1 MQVKDIMSHPDA
13 TVTPTT
19 PLIEVVSLMCLYRHS
34 GLPVVDNGM
43 LVGTITEKDILA
55 RLLPDID
62 IMMDEM
68 AGIDLNYLMHDYT
81 GLVRLMKVSDLM
93 TDSVTS
99 VPPEMHILKAA
110 SLMANK
116 RLPRV
121 PVANED
127 VLVGILSLSE
137 VHKAIFHRSVS
148 SSMTAA

>member
-1 MQVKDIMSHPDA
+1 MQVKNIMNPTDV

-34 GLPVVDNGM
+34 GLPVVDNGK

-55 RLLPDID
+55 KLLPDID

-68 AGIDLNYLMHDYT
+68 AGIDLNYLTQDYT
-81 GLVRLMKVSDLM
+81 SLVRLMKVRDLM
-93 TDSVTS
+93 TDGVIS

-121 PVANED
+121 PVAVED
-127 VLVGILSLSE
+127 ELVGIVSLGDI
-137 VHKAIFHRSVS
+137 HKAIFHRSVS
-148 SSMTAA
+148 STLSAA